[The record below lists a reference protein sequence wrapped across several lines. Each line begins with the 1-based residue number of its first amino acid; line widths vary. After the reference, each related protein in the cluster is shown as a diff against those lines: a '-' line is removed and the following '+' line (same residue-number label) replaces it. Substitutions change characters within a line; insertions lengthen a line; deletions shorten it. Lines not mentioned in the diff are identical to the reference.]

1 MINVEQSAEKA
12 KDKDTLILK
21 NIKGVWQVR
30 VNDIMYIE
38 SERRRLHIKTE
49 SDEIT
54 VYGQMGKLMEQL
66 PEHFIRCHQSYLV
79 NADYIRGITPRH
91 LELQNQKRIPI
102 SRNRMAHVKARLKDL
117 WGMDVKVSEK
127 HRGGDE

>member
-66 PEHFIRCHQSYLV
+66 PEYFIRCHQSYLV

-127 HRGGDE
+127 HKGGDE

>member
-1 MINVEQSAEKA
+1 MRNVEQSAEKA
-12 KDKDTLILK
+12 EDKDTLILK

-54 VYGQMGKLMEQL
+54 VYGQMGELKEQL
-66 PEHFIRCHQSYLV
+66 PEYFIRCHQSYLV

-102 SRNRMAHVKARLKDL
+102 SRNRMAHVKAMLKDL

-127 HRGGDE
+127 HKGGDE

>member
-21 NIKGVWQVR
+21 NIQGVWQVR

-117 WGMDVKVSEK
+117 WEMDVKVSEK
-127 HRGGDE
+127 HKGGDE

>member
-1 MINVEQSAEKA
+1 MRNVEQSAEKA
-12 KDKDTLILK
+12 EDKDTLILK

-54 VYGQMGKLMEQL
+54 VYGQMGELKEQL
-66 PEHFIRCHQSYLV
+66 PEYFIRCHQSYLV

-102 SRNRMAHVKARLKDL
+102 SRNRMAHVKARFKEL

-127 HRGGDE
+127 HKGGDE